1 MKRICILALL
11 ALCTSTAFAQTR
23 FKSLNYLY
31 RISGKQTASGIHNR
45 EPNAEPAR
53 WTNEVYAQTGK
64 YPALWSGDFLFQA
77 DNINNRRLMIE
88 QAKTQWKKGA
98 LINIMWHACNPALA
112 QPCGWDSTGVLSKL
126 TDAQWQELITDGTA
140 LNRNWKSRMDEV
152 AVYLRD
158 LKNNGVEVLFRPLH
172 EMNQGAF
179 WWGGRPGPQG
189 TARLYQIT
197 RDYLEKE
204 KGLDNLI
211 WVWNVQDFK
220 TLSSDLAAYNP
231 GKDYWDVLSLD
242 VYWSD
247 GNGYTTEKYQAIE
260 KAAEGKP
267 FAIGECEVL
276 PSVAELAAQP
286 KWAFFMSWSE
296 LTFEKP
302 TALPA
307 VKTIYQSPRV
317 VTLEAMP
324 GWEKA
329 TDSMKGKKKGKAAA
343 VPRVS
348 KTSQSS
354 R

>member
-1 MKRICILALL
+1 LL
-11 ALCTSTAFAQTR
+11 FWRCAPRPQSPKPASKAST
-23 FKSLNYLY
+23 
-31 RISGKQTASGIHNR
+31 ISTTSGIHNR
-45 EPNAEPAR
+45 EPNAQPAR

-77 DNINNRRLMIE
+77 DNINNRGLMIE

-98 LINIMWHACNPALA
+98 LINIMWHACNPALD

-126 TDAQWQELITDGTA
+126 TDAQWQELITDGTT
-140 LNRNWKSRMDEV
+140 LNRSWKSRMDEV
-152 AVYLRD
+152 AGFLLD
-158 LKNNGVEVLFRPLH
+158 LKQNGVEVLFRPLH

-220 TLSSDLAAYNP
+220 TLETDLATYNP

-247 GNGYTTEKYQAIE
+247 GTGYTTEKYQAIE
-260 KAAEGKP
+260 KAADGKP

-276 PSVAELAAQP
+276 PTEAELAAQP

-307 VKTIYQSPRV
+307 VKAIYQSPRV

-329 TDSMKGKKKGKAAA
+329 TDSMKGRKKGKAAV
-343 VPRVS
+343 VPRIS
-348 KTSQSS
+348 KTSHSS